1 MLHLSL
7 HASLSDLQMDEIRNL
22 YEKLK
27 IRLQKNYQE
36 MIHKIWRSR
45 INSTLDFLS
54 SEDHT
59 RAEKKSK
66 FNAQYSAFAKISEA
80 LLSLVSRSVESI
92 REKHPKIQIFEPNSS
107 FSAPS
112 RSRSSSLS
120 SISSLFD
127 GKKQKSENNSLNTQ
141 KLTASISK
149 ILTPIS
155 SFINV
160 KCSNTLPLSGIG
172 SRALG
177 VIIHWKFSG
186 EIIYAKPLEERHSKY
201 LKKMFWEQTTDCI
214 RAIETYSELFFFR
227 TTINGKAIFGIVTGT
242 EVKDVSEYITGQIL
256 WSLKDI
262 LS

>member
-36 MIHKIWRSR
+36 MIHKIWKSR
-45 INSTLDFLS
+45 INNTLDFLS
-54 SEDHT
+54 SDDHT

-92 REKHPKIQIFEPNSS
+92 KEKNPKIQIFERASNSS
-107 FSAPS
+107 FSS

-127 GKKQKSENNSLNTQ
+127 GKKQKSENLKTRKKCQISRIENLSNSKVSNYMNR
-141 KLTASISK
+141 KSIK
-149 ILTPIS
+149 
-155 SFINV
+155 FIT
-160 KCSNTLPLSGIG
+160 KTFQIPQHM
-172 SRALG
+172 SR
-177 VIIHWKFSG
+177 
-186 EIIYAKPLEERHSKY
+186 
-201 LKKMFWEQTTDCI
+201 
-214 RAIETYSELFFFR
+214 
-227 TTINGKAIFGIVTGT
+227 
-242 EVKDVSEYITGQIL
+242 
-256 WSLKDI
+256 
-262 LS
+262 

>member
-36 MIHKIWRSR
+36 MIHKIWKSR
-45 INSTLDFLS
+45 INNTLDFLS
-54 SEDHT
+54 SDDHT

-92 REKHPKIQIFEPNSS
+92 KEKNPKIQIFERASNSS
-107 FSAPS
+107 FSS

-127 GKKQKSENNSLNTQ
+127 GKKPKSENLNTQ

-149 ILTPIS
+149 ILSPIS

-177 VIIHWKFSG
+177 VIVHWKFSG
-186 EIIYAKPLEERHSKY
+186 EIIYARPVEERHSKF
-201 LKKMFWEQTTDCI
+201 LKRMFWGQTTDCI
-214 RAIETYSELFFFR
+214 RAIESELFFFR
-227 TTINGKAIFGIVTGT
+227 ITSNGKTIFGIITGT